1 MRRLSHPEQKY
12 GPENGQKHKKTYLER
27 SGRQKAVREFR
38 GNLVKLEEYNILV
51 IDEDPDRAA
60 IVERGL
66 VESGYARVSRIGTS
80 HNLVERIQALAP
92 DIIIIDL
99 ENPDRDTLEQMFQ
112 VSRAIARPIAMFV
125 DQSDASMIQEAVS
138 AGVSAYVVD
147 GLRQDRIRPIVDM
160 AISRFNVFDQL
171 RRERDEA
178 QAKLNERKL
187 IERAKGLLM
196 KEKGLSEE
204 ESYNLLRKNA
214 MKQNRKI
221 YEIAQ
226 SVITA
231 FQLEF

>member
-1 MRRLSHPEQKY
+1 M
-12 GPENGQKHKKTYLER
+12 
-27 SGRQKAVREFR
+27 VR
-38 GNLVKLEEYNILV
+38 LEEYNILV
-51 IDEDPDRAA
+51 IDENPDRAA

-66 VESGYARVSRIGTS
+66 VESGYTRVARIGTS

-125 DQSDASMIQEAVS
+125 DQSDASMIQEAIL

-160 AISRFNVFDQL
+160 AISRFTVFDQL

-178 QAKLNERKL
+178 QAKLSERKL
-187 IERAKGLLM
+187 IERAKGILM

-204 ESYNLLRKNA
+204 ESYALLRKNA
-214 MKQNRKI
+214 MKHNRKI

>member
-1 MRRLSHPEQKY
+1 MKQED
-12 GPENGQKHKKTYLER
+12 
-27 SGRQKAVREFR
+27 F
-38 GNLVKLEEYNILV
+38 NILV
-51 IDEDPDRAA
+51 IDENPDRAA

-66 VESGYARVSRIGTS
+66 VEGGYARVSRIGTS
-80 HNLVERIQALAP
+80 FNLVERIQALAP

-125 DQSDASMIQEAVS
+125 DQSDHNMIREAVE

-147 GLRQDRIRPIVDM
+147 GLRQDRIRPIVEM
-160 AISRFNVFDQL
+160 AISRFGAFDQL

-178 QAKLNERKL
+178 KAKLSERKL
-187 IERAKGLLM
+187 IDRAKGLLM
-196 KEKGLSEE
+196 QEKGLSEE
-204 ESYNLLRKNA
+204 DAYNLLRKNA

>member
-1 MRRLSHPEQKY
+1 M
-12 GPENGQKHKKTYLER
+12 
-27 SGRQKAVREFR
+27 
-38 GNLVKLEEYNILV
+38 VKLEEYNILV

-66 VESGYARVSRIGTS
+66 VESGYTRVSRIGTS

-204 ESYNLLRKNA
+204 DSYALLRKNA